1 MFQEVC
7 ISVGKFWKNWLLN
20 NKTMKAKLYIA
31 SFLLGLVSL
40 SCQRTDSGINDVDYV
55 SFVDPLI
62 GSGGHGHVFVGASVP
77 HGMIQLGPNNQTK
90 GWDWCSGYHD
100 SDSTIIGFAHTHL
113 SGTGIADLGDI
124 ILMPVVNV
132 KDSAG
137 SLPFS
142 SYVST
147 FNKEKEIVAPG
158 YYSVFLNRSEI
169 NAELT
174 ATDRVGFHRYSY
186 PANSEAQVIV
196 DLENGAQSL
205 MLRKGTLDSYCKV
218 VNDSTVIGFRKSD
231 EWATDHKVFFKSVF
245 SKPILSHEEFR
256 EGNGVKMLLNFGNID
271 SQLLVRTAISYV
283 SEEGASANLDAEG
296 CRDFENV
303 KAEAKELWNDAL
315 GRIHFEADK
324 ESMKI
329 FYTALYHTMI
339 SPSLFLDADNNYRGT
354 DGKIHAAGNFI
365 PYTVFSLWDTYRAVH
380 PLYTLIDEKNADYVN
395 SLLAITEE
403 QGELPV
409 WHLVGNETKC
419 MVGVHSIPIIVDA
432 CLKNIAGIDK
442 EKAYQL
448 VRSFY
453 DRNDNGLDY
462 LRNEGYLPADKV
474 TWSVARAL
482 EYAVDDY
489 CIAMLAKELGKND
502 DYELFMKRSEAYRCY
517 FDPSVGFMRGKL
529 SDGTWREPF
538 DPYHSLHME
547 DDYVEGNAWQYTW
560 LVPHDVNGLVDLFG
574 GKEQFMNKFDS
585 LFTVSSELNEGAS
598 IDITGMIGQYAHGN
612 EPSHHILYLYS
623 CIGEADKTAEL
634 VRRVYDEFYS
644 TDYNGLIG
652 NEDCGQMSAWYIF
665 SSLGFYPVNPVDG
678 KFVFG
683 SPLADKAVLK
693 LNNGK
698 TFTVIAHNNSHE
710 NKYIKSVLL
719 NGEEYDKGYIEYD
732 DIMKGGKLEF
742 EMYNKN
748 N

>member
-1 MFQEVC
+1 
-7 ISVGKFWKNWLLN
+7 
-20 NKTMKAKLYIA
+20 MKAKLYIA
-31 SFLLGLVSL
+31 SILLGLVLL
-40 SCQRTDSGINDVDYV
+40 SCKRSDSCISGVDYV

-62 GSGGHGHVFVGASVP
+62 GTGGHGHVFVGASVP

-124 ILMPVVNV
+124 IFMPAVNV
-132 KDSAG
+132 NDSSG

-147 FNKEKEIVAPG
+147 FNKDNEVVMPG
-158 YYSVFLNRSEI
+158 YYSVYLNRSGI

-174 ATDRVGFHRYSY
+174 ATERGGYHKYSY
-186 PANSEAQVIV
+186 PANSEAQVII

-205 MLRKGTLDSYCKV
+205 MFRKGTLDSYCKV

-231 EWATDHKVFFKSVF
+231 EWATDHRVFFKSKF
-245 SKPILSHEEFR
+245 SEPILSYKEFM
-256 EGNGVKMLLNFGNID
+256 EGNGIKMLLDFGNIE
-271 SQLLVRTAISYV
+271 SPLFVRTAISYV
-283 SEEGASANLDAEG
+283 SEDGASANLDAEDYI
-296 CRDFENV
+296 DFEEV
-303 KAEAKELWNDAL
+303 CAKAKKLWNDAL
-315 GRIHFEADK
+315 GRIHFEAGE

-339 SPSLFLDADNNYRGT
+339 SPSLFLDVDNKYRGA
-354 DGKIHAAGNFI
+354 DGKIHTAKNFV

-403 QGELPV
+403 QDKLPV
-409 WHLVGNETKC
+409 WHLVGNETQC

-432 CLKNIAGIDK
+432 CLKNISGIDK
-442 EKAYQL
+442 EKAFQL

-489 CIAMLAKELGKND
+489 CIAMLAKNLEKND
-502 DYELFMKRSEAYRCY
+502 DYELFIKRSEAYKHY
-517 FDPSVGFMRGKL
+517 FDSSVGFMRGKL

-560 LVPHDVNGLVDLFG
+560 LVPHDVNGLVNLFG
-574 GKEQFMNKFDS
+574 GKKKFVNKLDS

-644 TDYNGLIG
+644 TNYNGLIG

-683 SPLADKAVLK
+683 SPLVDKAVLK
-693 LNNGK
+693 LNNGRV
-698 TFTVIAHNNSHE
+698 FTIIAHNNSHE

-719 NGEEYDKGYIEYD
+719 NGERYDKWYIEYD